1 MPRFLLEQV
10 AGQSKARSEP
20 RPRPKDIVAGFSAQR
35 KRRNHMTCK
44 RCNHTALKFGC
55 YGKRHIQRYRCSTC
69 KATFSEYE
77 PKLGTHYTDPEIAA
91 KALAMML
98 EGMSVR
104 AISRIVDMDK
114 NTVLSLMLTAGQRA
128 QALFDSRVRAIPAK
142 IVQADEVWAFC
153 HTKEVRTR
161 PGDAYQFIT
170 ELANRVQGHFQLTTD
185 GFGAYM
191 KPVEDLLYSRSDY
204 AQLVKVFQSPA
215 NAGPDWYGTGS
226 ILKQVPT
233 EVFGLPERRHIS
245 TSFVERWNLGLRM
258 HLRRFTRLTNAHSKK
273 LENHKAAISLYMAW
287 YNFVRV
293 HSSLRVT
300 AAMEAGLTDHV
311 WSLAELLS

>member
-1 MPRFLLEQV
+1 MVL
-10 AGQSKARSEP
+10 AYHA
-20 RPRPKDIVAGFSAQR
+20 
-35 KRRNHMTCK
+35 
-44 RCNHTALKFGC
+44 
-55 YGKRHIQRYRCSTC
+55 GKRT
-69 KATFSEYE
+69 
-77 PKLGTHYTDPEIAA
+77 
-91 KALAMML
+91 
-98 EGMSVR
+98 
-104 AISRIVDMDK
+104 
-114 NTVLSLMLTAGQRA
+114 
-128 QALFDSRVRAIPAK
+128 
-142 IVQADEVWAFC
+142 
-153 HTKEVRTR
+153 